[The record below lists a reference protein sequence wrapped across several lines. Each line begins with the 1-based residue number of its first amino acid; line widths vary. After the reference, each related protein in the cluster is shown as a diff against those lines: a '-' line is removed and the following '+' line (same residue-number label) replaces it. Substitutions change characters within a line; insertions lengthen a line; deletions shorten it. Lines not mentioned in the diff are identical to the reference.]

1 MQPHNIF
8 VSLNIKKKN
17 RKLKAKKL
25 QNYLKNIIIPPNN
38 VFINLKND

>member
-1 MQPHNIF
+1 MQPRNIY
-8 VSLNIKKKN
+8 VSLNIKKN